1 MIAHLRLGSLLVQL
15 ESPDAAILAHW
26 RALFGGW
33 LLDAPPAGTT
43 PHLHFHARL
52 APRLPTLPPTPP
64 YFSHPL
70 GLLDVYAA
78 DNDNVWLHFPPAG
91 LVHLPLNAPAGGAPV
106 PLHATLTPATFA
118 HGLFE
123 DLNFVS
129 LAPWLRRHGCFLV
142 HAFGVSRQGQAT
154 LLVGPSGSG
163 KTTTGLNMVLAGWQ
177 LLGNDV
183 VLLQARPGGIHALP
197 TPGEISIR
205 PHTLTL
211 LPALRSFLPADASP
225 TATAQSLSR
234 TGPLATHPAGA
245 EPVRHILFPK
255 VTQQPQS
262 QLRPQSAA
270 LTLAHLAAES
280 IDRWDTAAF
289 IPHLDLLS
297 DLSRQVHSYDLAL
310 GADVA
315 SLPQQIEQLL
325 T

>member
-1 MIAHLRLGSLLVQL
+1 MQL
-15 ESPDAAILAHW
+15 ESPDAAVLAHW
-26 RALFGGW
+26 HALFAGW
-33 LLDAPPAGTT
+33 LLAPPPAGTI

-52 APRLPTLPPTPP
+52 APQLPPLPPTPP
-64 YFSHPL
+64 DFSHPL
-70 GLLDVYAA
+70 GLLDVYAI
-78 DNDNVWLHFPPAG
+78 DPDSIWLHFPPAG

-106 PLHATLTPATFA
+106 PLHATLTPAAFS

-163 KTTTGLNMVLAGWQ
+163 KTTTGLNLVLAGWQ

-183 VLLQARPGGIHALP
+183 VMLQARPGGIHALP
-197 TPGEISIR
+197 TPGEVNIR

-211 LPALRSFLPADASP
+211 LPALRSLLPTPSGP
-225 TATAQSLSR
+225 TAPALSLSR
-234 TGPLATHPAGA
+234 TGPLTTNPAGA
-245 EPVRHILFPK
+245 VPVRHILFPHI
-255 VTQQPQS
+255 TQQPQS
-262 QLRPQSAA
+262 QFRPQSAA

-280 IDRWDTAAF
+280 IDRWDKATF

-297 DLSRQVHSYDLAL
+297 ALSQQAHSYELAL

-315 SLPQQIEQLL
+315 GLPQQIAQTL